1 MDNKSYFGERLK
13 ELMVVNN
20 IKVIEFKNI
29 LGTDVSNIYKW
40 LNNVSYP
47 SYKNILSLA
56 DYFSC
61 SLDFLVGKTE
71 NYEKLTFKKV
81 PKFSQSLRTT
91 MQEKNI
97 SEYRLN
103 KDTDISRS
111 ILYEWFTD
119 YRNPSIDN
127 LIILADYFDC
137 SIDYLIGREK

>member
-1 MDNKSYFGERLK
+1 MNNKSYFGERLK
-13 ELMVVNN
+13 ELMDINN
-20 IKVIEFKNI
+20 LKVKDIKTL

-40 LNNVSYP
+40 LKNVSFP
-47 SYKNILSLA
+47 SFKNILTLA
-56 DYFSC
+56 DYFTC
-61 SLDFLVGKTE
+61 SLDFLVGRTE
-71 NYEKLTFKKV
+71 IYEKLKFKEV
-81 PKFSQSLRTT
+81 PKFSHSLRAA
-91 MQEKNI
+91 MQEKHI
-97 SEYRLN
+97 TEYRLN